1 MSTKP
6 PGNLNVS
13 DMPQFVMLTFDDA
26 IREQNM
32 EFYRKLLDPG
42 RSRNRANGCNM
53 AATFFVSAGYTDYS
67 LVYEIHSVGSKIA
80 IHSITHR
87 DNLTYWR
94 ALDVAGWEA
103 EFVGERDLLRDYAL
117 IPDEDVIGAR
127 APYLESGNGSA
138 YTMMRQNGFVYDSS
152 LCIDGSVLRE
162 HRGRQ
167 DALLPVHAGL
177 RPIGLTCAVPSCPSG
192 IHRGLWL
199 VPLNSYYMTTT
210 SDGDG
215 SRTIVSSCN
224 MPDACTPMPT
234 SEAEMLDFLRSNFEL
249 YYHTNRAPFPL
260 FTHETWL
267 WTPGRRQGYLSFVN
281 WLLTLEDVFVVAV
294 AEVVRF
300 MRDPKPLGEYM
311 LASCSRASEF
321 KRCPQVHACWFPDSP
336 IEETWNLVGCRPCP
350 ENCPWLRDVV

>member
-1 MSTKP
+1 MTRYALGPFFIALCIQRCYVAESIATTCDPNKCRSRDNCACMSTKP

-80 IHSITHR
+80 IHSITSRHR

-152 LCIDGSVLRE
+152 LCIE
-162 HRGRQ
+162 
-167 DALLPVHAGL
+167 
-177 RPIGLTCAVPSCPSG
+177 
-192 IHRGLWL
+192 
-199 VPLNSYYMTTT
+199 
-210 SDGDG
+210 
-215 SRTIVSSCN
+215 
-224 MPDACTPMPT
+224 
-234 SEAEMLDFLRSNFEL
+234 
-249 YYHTNRAPFPL
+249 
-260 FTHETWL
+260 
-267 WTPGRRQGYLSFVN
+267 
-281 WLLTLEDVFVVAV
+281 
-294 AEVVRF
+294 
-300 MRDPKPLGEYM
+300 
-311 LASCSRASEF
+311 
-321 KRCPQVHACWFPDSP
+321 
-336 IEETWNLVGCRPCP
+336 
-350 ENCPWLRDVV
+350 